1 MTDRTMQ
8 HKHDYFIERAEA
20 TGRWWEDPWWAQ
32 ADCEIHFTVTLEA
45 VIRGAAVLTK
55 YFDANWYID
64 LAKAPRPNLVFPKLC
79 IERSTMALAFIAS
92 FGARL
97 ETLRDVD
104 NLQRPIRVLRETYGD
119 SAFLELES
127 AESFI
132 QEGFHVSF
140 PREGLVKSP
149 DFIATKG
156 GEIIAVEC
164 KRLGDEVWEDWESS
178 LMSEI
183 TRALPWQHE
192 GKEIA
197 VQVALNPR
205 LSELRFGQ
213 EDYAVVNSAISGT
226 IVTSIVAAI
235 NSTLAHPLP
244 HQGLVSDIARFRIE
258 FKQPG
263 IYGGVTGM
271 ERSVPAIFRRMFQ
284 NGVFRALEQLPKGR
298 PGVIILYS
306 KHAPPAEFF
315 RLLFDAA
322 SDADREKFSDLVGVL
337 VCTLQTWFTHT
348 TPTYFENVHSRHPVS
363 SKLVA
368 EVLKNAFSANSR

>member
-1 MTDRTMQ
+1 MK

-45 VIRGAAVLTK
+45 VNRGAGVLSQ
-55 YFDANWYID
+55 YFDADWYIS
-64 LAKAPRPNLVFPKLC
+64 LAKAPRPNLVFPNLC
-79 IERSTMALAFIAS
+79 LERSTMALAFIAS
-92 FGARL
+92 LGARL
-97 ETLRDVD
+97 ETLGDVE
-104 NLQRPIRVLRETYGD
+104 NLQRPIRVLREAYGD
-119 SAFLELES
+119 SAFLELEG
-127 AESFI
+127 AESFVR
-132 QEGFHVSF
+132 EGFSVSF
-140 PREGLVKSP
+140 PKEGSAKSP
-149 DFIATKG
+149 DFIATKDG
-156 GEIIAVEC
+156 DTVAVEC
-164 KRLGDEVWEDWESS
+164 KRLGDEIWEDWESS

-192 GKEIA
+192 GKEIT

-205 LSELRFGQ
+205 LSELRFGR
-213 EDYAVVNSAISGT
+213 ENYAAMNSAISGA
-226 IVTSIVAAI
+226 IVTTIVAAV
-235 NSTLAHPLP
+235 NSALAHQLP
-244 HQGLVSDIARFRIE
+244 YDGLVSDIARFRVD

-271 ERSVPAIFRRMFQ
+271 ERSVPATFRRMFQ
-284 NGVFRALEQLPKGR
+284 NGVFRALEQLPKGK
-298 PGVIILYS
+298 PGAIILYS

-322 SDADREKFSDLVGVL
+322 SDADRESFSDLVGVL

-348 TPTYFENVHSRHPVS
+348 IPTYFENVHTRHPVS

-368 EVLKNAFSANSR
+368 EVLKKTFPANPG